1 MLCVKVKRSFL
12 CSLLQYF
19 LNSGPTSNRSA
30 VDFNIPD
37 QFEERKSTSK
47 TIVIETPNNYSIPVR
62 AKYFIF
68 KEILKSFENNIMYTH
83 ILFYHWSG
91 KIAYNAFHYMRY
103 ML

>member
-1 MLCVKVKRSFL
+1 MLCVKVKRSL
-12 CSLLQYF
+12 QCSLLQYF

-37 QFEERKSTSK
+37 QFEERKISTSK

-68 KEILKSFENNIMYTH
+68 KEILKSFEPTLCTH
-83 ILFYHWSG
+83 IFYSITGPG
-91 KIAYNAFHYMRY
+91 KLLVTPFIT
-103 ML
+103 